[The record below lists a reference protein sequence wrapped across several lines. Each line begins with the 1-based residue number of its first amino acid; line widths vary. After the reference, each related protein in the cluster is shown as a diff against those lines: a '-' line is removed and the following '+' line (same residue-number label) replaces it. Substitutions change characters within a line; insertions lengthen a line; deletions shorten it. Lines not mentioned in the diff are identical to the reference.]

1 MPSSL
6 GVYIDNN
13 VIKYAKVTKGAKGS
27 YKVDSFNVEFYD
39 NLGETISKILQDTNS
54 YKTPIGINISD
65 ELYNYYQVFA
75 MLSKKDMKD
84 SIEIDF
90 ESDCMEKNYNISSLE
105 SRYILTGANV
115 VGAEQLRALHIS
127 ARKGDLGAR
136 MDKFAGARV
145 ASATPITT
153 SITNLLEINPKEN
166 VAIINIE
173 NETKITTIIDG
184 EISEITIL
192 EDGMGK
198 ILEQI
203 AQTENSVKK
212 AYEVCKNIPLYNQQE
227 GGEAP
232 ESEHAQEIMPILY
245 KIATE
250 SKKIIDEAKQ
260 TIDKVYITGSGTIF
274 NGIDLYFGDYMVN
287 VKCELLKPY
296 FAESTSIKVPIK
308 EYMEVN
314 SAIALAMDALGD
326 GIKEL
331 NFATG
336 GKGSDKKKIDLNA
349 DVDMNQVLDKLKGL
363 FKPKP
368 KPENHAANAG
378 GIGEN
383 DLIDNVI
390 IRLGVA
396 VIIAIMAF
404 SVYSGTIERKIAQK
418 SEEVSAIQSKNSAE
432 LTKMDEDINEIKGGY
447 KPYADSINEYKRLIE
462 SQETVDEQR
471 VIAKDAIPNMLNRIM
486 FLIPE
491 KSRLTKIENTQ
502 DTHIVIEAESL
513 KYEQLGYFTS
523 VLKTEGVLVNVKST
537 SGSKKDGVV
546 SVTIEGDLP

>member
-13 VIKYAKVTKGAKGS
+13 VIKYAKVTKSGKGS

-39 NLGETISKILQDTNS
+39 DLGETIKRILQDTNS
-54 YKTPIGINISD
+54 YKIPIGINISD

-84 SIEIDF
+84 SIDIDF
-90 ESDCMEKNYNISSLE
+90 ESDCVEKNYNLNSLE
-105 SRYILTGANV
+105 ARYLLTGTNV

-136 MDKFAGARV
+136 IDKFAGARV
-145 ASATPITT
+145 SSAAPITT

-166 VAIINIE
+166 IAIVNIE
-173 NETKITTIIDG
+173 NDTKITTVIDG

-198 ILEQI
+198 ILETI
-203 AQTENSVKK
+203 AQSENSLKK
-212 AYEVCKNIPLYNQQE
+212 AYEVCKNIPIYNQQD
-227 GGEAP
+227 GGEAQ
-232 ESEHAQEIMPILY
+232 EGDHAQEIMPILY

-250 SKKIIDEAKQ
+250 SKKVIDESKQ
-260 TIDKVYITGSGTIF
+260 TIDRVFITGAGTVF
-274 NGIDLYFGDYMVN
+274 SGIDLYFGDYMVN
-287 VKCELLKPY
+287 VKCELLKPF
-296 FAESTSIKVPIK
+296 FAESSSIKVPIK

-326 GIKEL
+326 GIKDL

-336 GKGSDKKKIDLNA
+336 NKGNREKIDFNA
-349 DVDMNQVLDKLKGL
+349 EVNMNDVVDKVKG
-363 FKPKP
+363 FFSPKN
-368 KPENHAANAG
+368 KGEARAANVG
-378 GIGEN
+378 GVGDN

-390 IRLGVA
+390 IRLGITI
-396 VIIAIMAF
+396 IIAMFAF
-404 SVYSGTIERKIAQK
+404 TTFSFRIDQMIDEK
-418 SEEVSAIQSKNSAE
+418 SKEVGIIQAKNTEQLAAME
-432 LTKMDEDINEIKGGY
+432 EDINEIKGGY
-447 KPYADSINEYKRLIE
+447 KPFADSINEYKRLIE
-462 SQETVDEQR
+462 SQESVDEQR
-471 VIAKDAIPNMLNRIM
+471 IISKDAIPNMLNRIM
-486 FLIPE
+486 FLIPQ
-491 KSRLTKIENTQ
+491 KARLISITNNEGS
-502 DTHIVIEAESL
+502 THIVIVAESQ

-537 SGSKKDGVV
+537 SGSKEDATVR
-546 SVTIEGDLP
+546 VTIEGDLP